1 MKASTKLYLCGM
13 HTTTTKGSWPALGKE
28 AIKQR
33 VFSALEGNVDFRERG
48 ESVLGV
54 PASSLDPK
62 VFYSNAPFLQDAP
75 FLSALVANPNHI
87 GCHTLG
93 DSEPFFAGTH
103 AIERELIDLCAHA
116 VLGADEPCDG
126 YVAAGGTEA
135 NIQAVWMHRNYFMKV
150 YGFTPSEITLLCSAD
165 SHYSVFKAANL
176 LGVKIRLVEVD
187 QLTRAM
193 HSKRIEEALQHE
205 VHAGCKAVIA
215 FCNMMTTMF
224 GSVDD
229 PKLMLSAIEHL
240 QLPYR
245 LHIDG
250 AYGGF
255 YQPFSGAK
263 FVPDFRINEV
273 HSITLDA
280 HKMVQAP
287 YGTGVFICR
296 KGLMAYTCTDEAS
309 YVSGADFTLSGS
321 RSGANAIAVWMI
333 LMTYG
338 REGWEAKIRALAQR
352 ADRFSA
358 VLSQLA
364 IEHFRADA
372 SNILTMNAS
381 HIPEE
386 SAKRFGLVPDDHHNP
401 QWFKI
406 VVMDHVTDER
416 LARLES
422 ELQTV
427 LNR

>member
-1 MKASTKLYLCGM
+1 M
-13 HTTTTKGSWPALGKE
+13 HTTPIKGTWPALTKE

-33 VFSALEGNVDFRERG
+33 VFEALARNVDFRERG

-62 VFYSNAPFLQDAP
+62 VFYSNAPFLEDAP

-103 AIERELIDLCAHA
+103 AIERELIDLCAYH
-116 VLGADEPCDG
+116 VLNSDEPCDG

-150 YGFTPSEITLLCSAD
+150 HGFTPSEITLLCSSD

-176 LGVKIRLVEVD
+176 LGVNIRLVEVD
-187 QLTRAM
+187 PMTRTM
-193 HSKRIEEALQHE
+193 PHERIRAALEDE
-205 VHAGCKAVIA
+205 VRKGCKAVIA

-229 PKLMLSAIEHL
+229 PQPVVSAIENL

-255 YQPFSGAK
+255 YQPFSGAQ
-263 FVPDFRINEV
+263 FVPDFSIKHV

-338 REGWEAKIRALAQR
+338 REGWESKIRSLAER
-352 ADRFSA
+352 ANRFSN
-358 VLSQLA
+358 VLTRLGIA
-364 IEHFRADA
+364 HFRADA
-372 SNILTMNAS
+372 SNILTMDAE
-381 HIPEE
+381 HIPAD
-386 SAKRFGLVPDDHHNP
+386 SAQRFGLVPDDHHNP
-401 QWFKI
+401 KWYKI

-416 LARLES
+416 LQRLEA
-422 ELQTV
+422 ELSSV

>member
-1 MKASTKLYLCGM
+1 M
-13 HTTTTKGSWPALGKE
+13 HTESIKGHWPVLDKA
-28 AIKQR
+28 AIKER
-33 VFSALEGNVDFRERG
+33 VFEALNGNVDFRERG

-62 VFYSNAPFLQDAP
+62 VFYSNAPFLADAP

-103 AIERELIDLCAHA
+103 AIERELIDICAHA

-150 YGFTPSEITLLCSAD
+150 HGFTPSEITLLCSTD

-176 LGVKIRLVEVD
+176 LGVRIRLVEVD
-187 QLTRAM
+187 PIDRHM
-193 HSKRIEEALQHE
+193 RREHIHDALHDEVQH
-205 VHAGCKAVIA
+205 GCKAVIA

-224 GSVDD
+224 GSVDNPAD
-229 PKLMLSAIEHL
+229 VLEAIAAHKL
-240 QLPYR
+240 PFR

-255 YQPFSGAK
+255 YHPFSGAA
-263 FVPDFRINEV
+263 FVPDFSNKEV
-273 HSITLDA
+273 HSIALDA

-309 YVSGADFTLSGS
+309 YVSGSDFTLSGS

-338 REGWEAKIRALAQR
+338 KEGWTNKIRTLAER
-352 ADRFSA
+352 TDRFSK
-358 VLSQLA
+358 VLTKLDV
-364 IEHFRADA
+364 EHYRADS
-372 SNILTMNAS
+372 SNILTLKAE
-381 HIPEE
+381 HIAEE
-386 SAKRFGLVPDDHHNP
+386 LAQRFGLVPDDHHNP
-401 QWFKI
+401 KWYKI

-416 LARLES
+416 LKRLET
-422 ELQTV
+422 ELSTV
-427 LNR
+427 LKR

>member
-1 MKASTKLYLCGM
+1 M
-13 HTTTTKGSWPALGKE
+13 HTKAIKGSWPSLSKE
-28 AIKQR
+28 AIKAR
-33 VFSALEGNVDFRERG
+33 VFNALARNVDFRERG

-62 VFYSNAPFLQDAP
+62 VFYSNAPFLEDAP

-103 AIERELIDLCAHA
+103 AIERELIDLCTHA

-135 NIQAVWMHRNYFMKV
+135 NIQAVWMHRNYFIKEH
-150 YGFTPSEITLLCSAD
+150 GLAPAEITLICSSD

-176 LGVKIRLVEVD
+176 LSVRIRLVEVET
-187 QLTRAM
+187 LTREM
-193 HSKRIEEALQHE
+193 LPERIQAALEDE
-205 VHAGCKAVIA
+205 VRNGCKAVIA

-229 PKLMLSAIEHL
+229 PLTMLSAIEAL
-240 QLPYR
+240 GLPYR

-255 YQPFSGAK
+255 YQPFSGAQI
-263 FVPDFRINEV
+263 VPDFSIKQV

-338 REGWEAKIRALAQR
+338 REGWEAKIRSLAQR
-352 ADRFSA
+352 AERFSS
-358 VLSQLA
+358 VLKLLGIA
-364 IEHFRADA
+364 HFRAHA
-372 SNILTMNAS
+372 SNILTLNAEK
-381 HIPEE
+381 IPED
-386 SAKRFGLVPDDHHNP
+386 SAKRFGLVPDDHHQP
-401 QWFKI
+401 KWYKI

-416 LARLES
+416 LQRLES
-422 ELQTV
+422 ELRTV